1 MKIYWYGKSKNIIGP
16 SVKTLRKQHQLTQKT
31 LAEKLQ
37 LQGYDFNDLTI
48 LRIEQGTRFATD
60 YEVQALANYFQV
72 SSDDLLNNRFRLS
85 K

>member
-16 SVKTLRKQHQLTQKT
+16 SVKVLRKQHQLTQKA
-31 LAEKLQ
+31 LAEQLQ

-48 LRIEQGTRFATD
+48 LRIEQGTRFVAD

-72 SSDDLLNNRFRLS
+72 SSDDLLNNHFQNS